1 MSSSYYPLSKMSQEG
16 SRPTK
21 PPRVILESLFAFPPN
36 RETLGGSAYFIVEK
50 AGNILIDCPAPDEEN
65 LRFLREKGGVR
76 WLFVTHR
83 GGIGQKVK
91 QMQAV
96 LGCEVLIQEQEAY
109 LLPEVEVTSFE
120 REFSLSPNC
129 YAIWTPGHSPGSSCL
144 YWSYHGGVLFSG
156 RHLLPDREG
165 KPVPLR
171 TAKTFHWYRQLRSIE
186 ALRDR
191 YSHETLH
198 YICPGANTGFL
209 RGKGVIERAYQ
220 GLLELDLETL
230 KQTQSL

>member
-1 MSSSYYPLSKMSQEG
+1 MSQEG

-50 AGNILIDCPAPDEEN
+50 AGNILIDCPASDEEN
-65 LRFLREKGGVR
+65 LRFLQEKGGVR

-83 GGIGQKVK
+83 GGIGKKVK

-109 LLPEVEVTSFE
+109 LLPEVDVTSFE

-144 YWSYHGGVLFSG
+144 YWSYYGGVLFSG

-209 RGKGVIERAYQ
+209 RGKGVIEQAYQ

-230 KQTQSL
+230 KQTQSLF